1 MSAAGICAQKE
12 IKRNPFLF
20 AADKYF
26 IWFITMY
33 NEQVSVLC
41 CLFYLFFILYEFYKA
56 LSTGSDDE
64 CIGLNS
70 LALVSIPFFH
80 QSSWMNI
87 HRSRNLTHTQASLIV
102 SMHPDLLIVGRMH
115 AT

>member
-1 MSAAGICAQKE
+1 
-12 IKRNPFLF
+12 
-20 AADKYF
+20 
-26 IWFITMY
+26 MY

-41 CLFYLFFILYEFYKA
+41 CSFYLFFILYEFYKA

-70 LALVSIPFFH
+70 LFSPELMDEYPQISQF
-80 QSSWMNI
+80 N
-87 HRSRNLTHTQASLIV
+87 THTQASLIV

>member
-1 MSAAGICAQKE
+1 MSAARICGQKE

-20 AADKYF
+20 AADKYL

-41 CLFYLFFILYEFYKA
+41 CSFYLFFILYEFYKP

-70 LALVSIPFFH
+70 LFSPELMDEYPQISQF
-80 QSSWMNI
+80 N
-87 HRSRNLTHTQASLIV
+87 THT
-102 SMHPDLLIVGRMH
+102 G
-115 AT
+115 

>member
-1 MSAAGICAQKE
+1 MNKSASYAAHFIYFSYYMSFTKHYRQD
-12 IKRNPFLF
+12 RM
-20 AADKYF
+20 
-26 IWFITMY
+26 TR
-33 NEQVSVLC
+33 
-41 CLFYLFFILYEFYKA
+41 
-56 LSTGSDDE
+56 
-64 CIGLNS
+64 
-70 LALVSIPFFH
+70 ALVSIPFFH